1 VFERILH
8 FSIHQRWLVLI
19 ATCGMALLGVYNF
32 QRLPIDAVP
41 DITNVQVQINTEAPG
56 YSPLEA
62 EQRVT
67 FPIETVMAG
76 LPGLEQTRSLSRYG
90 LSQVTVIF
98 KDGTDIYFARQLVS
112 QRIQEAKG
120 RLPPGLEP
128 TMGPIATGLGEIF
141 MWTVEAESGARKP
154 DGTPY
159 TDTDL
164 RTLEDWVVRPQLRTV
179 PGVTEVN
186 TIGGYVKQY
195 HVTPDPNKLMA
206 YGLSF
211 RDVLDALAKNNANV
225 GAGYIE
231 HRGEQYLIRSPG
243 QVANLDEIRHII
255 VGNFKGVPIYVKDVA
270 EVLIGKELRTGA
282 ATQNGR
288 EVVLGTVFMLMGENS
303 RTVSR
308 AADEKLAEINRSLPE
323 GVQAIPVY
331 DRTVLVDKTIAT
343 VRNNLTEGAALVIA
357 ILFLFL
363 GNLRAAF
370 ITALVI
376 PLSMLFTITGMVS
389 QKVSANLMSLGALDF
404 GIIVDGAVVIVEN
417 CIRRLALE
425 QHRLQRALT
434 LSERLSVVFD
444 ASQET
449 RRALLF
455 GQMIIMVVYLP
466 IFTLTGVEGKMFHPM
481 AFTVVAAL
489 LGAMVLSITFV
500 PAAVALF
507 IGGRVSEKE
516 NPIMSW
522 AHRAYRPLLET
533 ALGNGAVVA
542 TAAGLV
548 VALSLLLTTRMGTE
562 FVPSLDEGDIAL
574 HALRI
579 PGTSLS
585 QAVEMQHVLEKRIK
599 EFPEVERVF
608 AKIGTAEIATDP
620 MPPSVADNFV
630 MLKDR
635 AEWPDP
641 GRSKNDLVEALE
653 RAVKAIPGN
662 NYEFTQPIK
671 MRFNEL
677 ISGVRADVAV
687 KVFGDDM
694 DVLLETGEKIGA
706 VLEKIPGASD
716 VRVEQVTGLPVLTV
730 RLDRATLARFGL
742 NAADVQGVIRAAM
755 GGEESGQIFE
765 GDRRFDLLVR
775 LPENLRED
783 MEALKRV
790 PIPLPGAQ
798 AAGSH
803 FVPLGTV
810 ADFEVAPG
818 PNQISRE
825 NGKRRVVVTAN
836 VRGRDLGSFV
846 REAQA
851 KIGEQVKIP
860 PGYWTTWG
868 GQFEQ
873 LIEAAKRLEIVVPVA
888 LLLIFMLLY
897 STFGNVKDGLL
908 VFTGVPFALT
918 GGVLSLWLRSIP
930 LSISAAVGFIALSGV
945 AVLNGL
951 VMITFIN
958 KLRSDGLPLDEAVKQ
973 GALIRLRPVLM
984 TALVASLGF
993 VPMALATGTGAE
1005 VQRPLATVV
1014 IGGILSSTVLT
1025 LLVLP
1030 VLYRMFKT
1038 RKEEDGGAPD
1048 AAGPPASGEPHDA
1061 CCAEAPP
1068 RPEAPRP
1075 PEAGDFTSGRRF
1087 RITGMD
1093 CAEEI
1098 AVLKR
1103 EIGPLVGGE
1112 ENLAF
1117 NLMDSSMTVSGAQVD
1132 DAAIVQAIARTGMRA
1147 EPWQAGQRTAGE
1159 AGLWQRHGRAALTA
1173 ASGVFMLAGL
1183 LLQVFAAGGL
1193 SAAFGAEGAGIHHE
1207 VPFAAKLLY
1216 GLGILT
1222 GVLYVLP
1229 KAWFALR
1236 RLRPDMNLLM
1246 TIAVIGAVGIGEWF
1260 EAATVSFLFAVSLLL
1275 ESWSLGRARRAIAAL
1290 MDLTPPTARVKR
1302 ADGREEERPPE
1313 QVPVGAWFVV
1323 KPGERIP
1330 LDGRVT
1336 RGTSEV
1342 NQAPITGESVPVP
1355 KEPGSEVFA
1364 GTVNGN
1370 GALEIECTKPAG
1382 DTTLAHIIR
1391 LVAAAQSRRSPSE
1404 QWVDR
1409 FARIYTPAVMTLAVL
1424 VLAIPPLVFSG
1435 AWAEWLYRALVLL
1448 VIACPCALVISTP
1461 VSIVAA
1467 LAASARNGV
1476 LVKGGLYIE
1485 APARLK
1491 AVAFDKTG
1499 TLTEGRMKVVHV
1511 VPLSGHDDTELL
1523 ERVAALEARSDHPL
1537 ARAIVAYAEERMVPV
1552 RSAEE
1557 VQILQGKGATGQFNG
1572 KTYWIGSH
1580 RYLEERGQETEEI
1593 HRQLENLSQAGR
1605 TVVVVGNE
1613 THVCGLIALADA
1625 VRSESAETV
1634 RRLRK
1639 AGIEHLVMLTGD
1651 NQATAQRIAR
1661 QTGVDEVRAEL
1672 LPADKVAAM
1681 ERLVTCYGHVAMVGD
1696 GVNDAPAMARATLG
1710 IAMGAAGSDAAIE
1723 TADIAL
1729 MSDDLSKLPW
1739 LIRHSRRTLAVIR
1752 QNIGFSLLV
1761 KAAFVV
1767 LTFLG
1772 SASLWSAIAADMGAS
1787 LLVIFNGLRLL
1798 RR

>member
-1 VFERILH
+1 MFERILH

-19 ATCGMALLGVYNF
+19 ATCGMALLGAYNF

-41 DITNVQVQINTEAPG
+41 DITNIQVQINTEAPG
-56 YSPLEA
+56 YSPLEV

-67 FPIETVMAG
+67 FPIETAMAG

-98 KDGTDIYFARQLVS
+98 KDGTDLYFARQQVG

-120 RLPPGLEP
+120 QLPSGLEP

-141 MWTVEAESGARKP
+141 MWTVEAEPGARKP

-211 RDVLDALAKNNANV
+211 RDVIDALAKNNANV

-231 HRGEQYLIRSPG
+231 HRGEQYLIRAPG

-255 VGNFKGVPIYVKDVA
+255 VGNSEGVPIYIEDVA

-282 ATQNGR
+282 ATENGR

-303 RTVSR
+303 RTVSKA
-308 AADEKLAEINRSLPE
+308 AADKLAEINQSLPE
-323 GVQAIPVY
+323 GVRAIPVY

-343 VRNNLTEGAALVIA
+343 VRNNLAEGAALVIA

-376 PLSMLFTITGMVS
+376 PLSMLFTITGMVN

-425 QHRLQRALT
+425 QQRANRVLT
-434 LSERLSVVFD
+434 LPERLGVVFG

-455 GQMIIMVVYLP
+455 GQIIIMVVYLP

-481 AFTVVAAL
+481 AFTVVTAL

-500 PAAVALF
+500 PATVAVVL
-507 IGGRVSEKE
+507 GGGISEKE
-516 NPIMSW
+516 NPIMDF
-522 AHRAYRPLLET
+522 ARRAYRPLLE
-533 ALGNGAVVA
+533 AAFRNGAVVA

-548 VALSLLLTTRMGTE
+548 LVLSLLLTMRMGTE
-562 FVPSLDEGDIAL
+562 FVPGLDEGDIAL
-574 HALRI
+574 HAFRI

-585 QAVEMQHVLEKRIK
+585 QAVEMQHVLERKIL

-608 AKIGTAEIATDP
+608 AKIGTADIATDP
-620 MPPSVADNFV
+620 MPPNVADNIV

-641 GRSKNDLVEALE
+641 GRSKTDLVEALE
-653 RAVKAIPGN
+653 RAVKTIPGN

-677 ISGVRADVAV
+677 ISGVRADVAI

-694 DVLLETGEKIGA
+694 DVLLETGEKIGD

-730 RLDRATLARFGL
+730 HLDRETLARFGL
-742 NAADVQGVIRAAM
+742 NAADVQSVIRTAM
-755 GGEESGQIFE
+755 GGEAAGQIFE

-783 MEALKRV
+783 PEALKRI
-790 PIPLPGAQ
+790 PIPLPGART
-798 AAGSH
+798 GESH
-803 FVPLGTV
+803 FVLLDTV

-825 NGKRRVVVTAN
+825 NGKRRVVVTTN
-836 VRGRDLGSFV
+836 VRNRDLGSFV
-846 REAQA
+846 RDAQA
-851 KIGEQVKIP
+851 KIREQVNVP
-860 PGYWTTWG
+860 AGYWTAWG

-873 LIEAAKRLEIVVPVA
+873 LIEATKRLEIVIPVT
-888 LLLIFMLLY
+888 LLLIFVLLY

-908 VFTGVPFALT
+908 VFTGVPFALS

-1030 VLYRMFKT
+1030 VLYRMFKS
-1038 RKEEDGGAPD
+1038 REERDDNEPESARPSAGGKPHESGGSETVHLPEVPQSPDAGITASGGA
-1048 AAGPPASGEPHDA
+1048 S
-1061 CCAEAPP
+1061 
-1068 RPEAPRP
+1068 
-1075 PEAGDFTSGRRF
+1075 
-1087 RITGMD
+1087 
-1093 CAEEI
+1093 
-1098 AVLKR
+1098 
-1103 EIGPLVGGE
+1103 
-1112 ENLAF
+1112 
-1117 NLMDSSMTVSGAQVD
+1117 
-1132 DAAIVQAIARTGMRA
+1132 
-1147 EPWQAGQRTAGE
+1147 
-1159 AGLWQRHGRAALTA
+1159 
-1173 ASGVFMLAGL
+1173 
-1183 LLQVFAAGGL
+1183 
-1193 SAAFGAEGAGIHHE
+1193 
-1207 VPFAAKLLY
+1207 
-1216 GLGILT
+1216 
-1222 GVLYVLP
+1222 
-1229 KAWFALR
+1229 
-1236 RLRPDMNLLM
+1236 
-1246 TIAVIGAVGIGEWF
+1246 
-1260 EAATVSFLFAVSLLL
+1260 
-1275 ESWSLGRARRAIAAL
+1275 
-1290 MDLTPPTARVKR
+1290 
-1302 ADGREEERPPE
+1302 
-1313 QVPVGAWFVV
+1313 
-1323 KPGERIP
+1323 
-1330 LDGRVT
+1330 
-1336 RGTSEV
+1336 
-1342 NQAPITGESVPVP
+1342 
-1355 KEPGSEVFA
+1355 
-1364 GTVNGN
+1364 
-1370 GALEIECTKPAG
+1370 
-1382 DTTLAHIIR
+1382 
-1391 LVAAAQSRRSPSE
+1391 
-1404 QWVDR
+1404 
-1409 FARIYTPAVMTLAVL
+1409 
-1424 VLAIPPLVFSG
+1424 
-1435 AWAEWLYRALVLL
+1435 
-1448 VIACPCALVISTP
+1448 
-1461 VSIVAA
+1461 
-1467 LAASARNGV
+1467 
-1476 LVKGGLYIE
+1476 
-1485 APARLK
+1485 
-1491 AVAFDKTG
+1491 
-1499 TLTEGRMKVVHV
+1499 
-1511 VPLSGHDDTELL
+1511 
-1523 ERVAALEARSDHPL
+1523 
-1537 ARAIVAYAEERMVPV
+1537 
-1552 RSAEE
+1552 
-1557 VQILQGKGATGQFNG
+1557 
-1572 KTYWIGSH
+1572 
-1580 RYLEERGQETEEI
+1580 
-1593 HRQLENLSQAGR
+1593 
-1605 TVVVVGNE
+1605 
-1613 THVCGLIALADA
+1613 
-1625 VRSESAETV
+1625 
-1634 RRLRK
+1634 
-1639 AGIEHLVMLTGD
+1639 
-1651 NQATAQRIAR
+1651 
-1661 QTGVDEVRAEL
+1661 
-1672 LPADKVAAM
+1672 
-1681 ERLVTCYGHVAMVGD
+1681 
-1696 GVNDAPAMARATLG
+1696 
-1710 IAMGAAGSDAAIE
+1710 
-1723 TADIAL
+1723 
-1729 MSDDLSKLPW
+1729 
-1739 LIRHSRRTLAVIR
+1739 
-1752 QNIGFSLLV
+1752 GFSAWTAP
-1761 KAAFVV
+1761 KK
-1767 LTFLG
+1767 
-1772 SASLWSAIAADMGAS
+1772 SSS
-1787 LLVIFNGLRLL
+1787 
-1798 RR
+1798 